1 MTNKK
6 RKNLNFDLYS
16 DDVYCSY
23 GTDKGPLL
31 NDEIAQTIENHA
43 NNNKVKTRLAI
54 TFNTYEESPID
65 KNEFLQAYSNTYN
78 SKIVEKKHEL
88 SRCLITGTI
97 LLFVGLALLLFDVS
111 IEDKFPY
118 FWFELFNVFSWVFCW
133 GGIEVL
139 TIELVQIVIEIKKIK
154 RLTNALIHFTCDNI
168 KSIADTNK
176 KIAKK
181 AVKSHKENIE
191 LEKHIK

>member
-1 MTNKK
+1 MTK
-6 RKNLNFDLYS
+6 RKSLNFNLYS

-43 NNNKVKTRLAI
+43 NNHKIKEDLSI
-54 TFNTYEESPID
+54 TFKTYEESPID

-78 SKIVEKKHEL
+78 SKIVEKRHEL
-88 SRCLITGTI
+88 SRCMITGLI
-97 LLFVGLALLLFDVS
+97 LLTVGFLLLWLDVA
-111 IEDKFPY
+111 IEEKVPY
-118 FWFELFNVFSWVFCW
+118 FWYELFNVFAWVFCW

-139 TIELVQIVIEIKKIK
+139 TIEAIQIILEIKKIK
-154 RLTNALIHFTCDNI
+154 RLTHAHIYFTSDKI

-181 AVKSHKENIE
+181 AVKSHKENVE
-191 LEKHIK
+191 LEKHFN

>member
-88 SRCLITGTI
+88 SRCLITGAI
-97 LLFVGLALLLFDVS
+97 LLFVGLALLLFDVT
-111 IEDKFPY
+111 IEEKVPY
-118 FWFELFNVFSWVFCW
+118 FWFELFNVFAWVFCW

-181 AVKSHKENIE
+181 AVKNHKENIE